1 MKLPIYSSIFILFF
15 LLLSCTFMPTKTDLL
30 DKFQWKNRIL
40 IVFSDT
46 KDNSLFQKQMQ
57 LFLENKEGLEERD
70 LIVFQVFEEIGIMPS
85 NKTISDTEEL
95 KKRFDFSFEENKF
108 AVFLVGKDGGIKLKV
123 ENKILTLEKLF
134 GTIDAMP
141 MRQAEME
148 RK

>member
-1 MKLPIYSSIFILFF
+1 MDN
-15 LLLSCTFMPTKTDLL
+15 KTDLL
-30 DKFQWKNRIL
+30 ANYKWKNRIL
-40 IVFSDT
+40 IIFSDT

-57 LFLENKEGLEERD
+57 LFLEDKEGLEERD

-85 NKTISDTEEL
+85 KKTISNSDTEEL
-95 KKRFDFSFEENKF
+95 KKQFDFSFAENKF
-108 AVFLVGKDGGIKLKV
+108 AVFLVGKDGGTKLKV

-141 MRQAEME
+141 MRQREME